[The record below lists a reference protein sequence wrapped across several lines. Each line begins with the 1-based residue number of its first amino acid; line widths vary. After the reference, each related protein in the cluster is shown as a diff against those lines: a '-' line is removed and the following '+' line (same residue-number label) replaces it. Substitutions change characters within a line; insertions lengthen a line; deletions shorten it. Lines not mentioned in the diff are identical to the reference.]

1 MNAFG
6 QPLGMVAPGFATA
19 TAVATP
25 VTATAY
31 NPAASGVQPAQPF
44 AASAPPAA
52 FGQAMPAAFGASAS
66 GGGDLGAQ
74 ITKLGAPPDQGLVSL
89 DCRVHAGKGSSS
101 SAQCRVSGR
110 AVSGGMAVNMQN
122 CDSQYFILLD
132 KGF

>member
-52 FGQAMPAAFGASAS
+52 FGQAMPAAFGAGASAS

-74 ITKLGAPPDQGLVSL
+74 ITKLATLRDQGILSEAEFSEAKTKL
-89 DCRVHAGKGSSS
+89 ISS
-101 SAQCRVSGR
+101 
-110 AVSGGMAVNMQN
+110 M
-122 CDSQYFILLD
+122 
-132 KGF
+132 